1 MHTKSII
8 TAIVVPAAFA
18 LAGFG
23 ASTPAPAATGVKLP
37 PVGSTCETVLCSP
50 GAICVDTEKGPVC
63 VPDPNGPS
71 DS

>member
-1 MHTKSII
+1 MKATSIL
-8 TAIVVPAAFA
+8 AALLVPAAFV

-23 ASTPAPAATGVKLP
+23 STPHAAADGVRLP

-50 GAICVDTEKGPVC
+50 GSICVDTRTGPVC